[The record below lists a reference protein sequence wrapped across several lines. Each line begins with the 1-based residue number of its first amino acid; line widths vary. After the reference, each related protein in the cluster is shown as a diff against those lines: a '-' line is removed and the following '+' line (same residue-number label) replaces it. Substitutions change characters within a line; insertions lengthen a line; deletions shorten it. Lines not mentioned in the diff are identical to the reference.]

1 MIDAL
6 RDKDSQPMTFQR
18 HESRYQS
25 KEASTRKH
33 KDQET
38 EWRWIIEARKTGH
51 VASPPR
57 IDIYSTNLPMCTK
70 NR

>member
-1 MIDAL
+1 MSISACQIQTLDDVPHASSRYVLLGFTINVTMIDAL

-38 EWRWIIEARKTGH
+38 E
-51 VASPPR
+51 
-57 IDIYSTNLPMCTK
+57 
-70 NR
+70 